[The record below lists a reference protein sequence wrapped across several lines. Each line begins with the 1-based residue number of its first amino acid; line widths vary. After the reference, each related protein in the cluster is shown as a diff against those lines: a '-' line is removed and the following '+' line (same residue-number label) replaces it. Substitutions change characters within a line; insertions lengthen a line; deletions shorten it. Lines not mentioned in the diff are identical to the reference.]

1 MIAKCKLQLYW
12 TFFKWQGEASK
23 QIANK
28 IPTGLVSAVSNMN
41 DWSMKPS
48 ERLNY
53 DKMFESL
60 RPVNGTVAGDKVN
73 ILHFNSNTVIC
84 FIINYFLG

>member
-1 MIAKCKLQLYW
+1 
-12 TFFKWQGEASK
+12 
-23 QIANK
+23 
-28 IPTGLVSAVSNMN
+28 MN

-48 ERLNY
+48 ERMNY

-73 ILHFNSNTVIC
+73 G
-84 FIINYFLG
+84 INLYIKCIFLLLSIFRLRDC

>member
-1 MIAKCKLQLYW
+1 
-12 TFFKWQGEASK
+12 
-23 QIANK
+23 
-28 IPTGLVSAVSNMN
+28 MN
-41 DWSMKPS
+41 DWSMKSS

-73 ILHFNSNTVIC
+73 NK
-84 FIINYFLG
+84 IIGISKHH

>member
-1 MIAKCKLQLYW
+1 
-12 TFFKWQGEASK
+12 
-23 QIANK
+23 
-28 IPTGLVSAVSNMN
+28 MN

-48 ERLNY
+48 ERMNY

-73 ILHFNSNTVIC
+73 SIKYYINCIC
-84 FIINYFLG
+84 LCMYIIIFRLKDC

>member
-1 MIAKCKLQLYW
+1 
-12 TFFKWQGEASK
+12 
-23 QIANK
+23 
-28 IPTGLVSAVSNMN
+28 MN

-48 ERLNY
+48 ERMNY

-73 ILHFNSNTVIC
+73 NTIHNIRFVLNCIY
-84 FIINYFLG
+84 YFF

>member
-1 MIAKCKLQLYW
+1 
-12 TFFKWQGEASK
+12 
-23 QIANK
+23 
-28 IPTGLVSAVSNMN
+28 MN

-48 ERLNY
+48 ERMNY

-73 ILHFNSNTVIC
+73 SIKYYYNYTILLLSLFRLKD
-84 FIINYFLG
+84 YL

>member
-1 MIAKCKLQLYW
+1 
-12 TFFKWQGEASK
+12 
-23 QIANK
+23 
-28 IPTGLVSAVSNMN
+28 MN

-73 ILHFNSNTVIC
+73 NIL
-84 FIINYFLG
+84 INENWASQKKQVK

>member
-1 MIAKCKLQLYW
+1 MVTAI
-12 TFFKWQGEASK
+12 S
-23 QIANK
+23 
-28 IPTGLVSAVSNMN
+28 SMN

-48 ERLNY
+48 ERMNY

-73 ILHFNSNTVIC
+73 NKILF
-84 FIINYFLG
+84 

>member
-1 MIAKCKLQLYW
+1 M
-12 TFFKWQGEASK
+12 SK

-28 IPTGLVSAVSNMN
+28 ISTTGLVTAVSNMN
-41 DWSMKPS
+41 DWSMKAS
-48 ERLNY
+48 ERMNY

-73 ILHFNSNTVIC
+73 SKK
-84 FIINYFLG
+84 YFLFMLNLFLKLFSFSG

>member
-1 MIAKCKLQLYW
+1 
-12 TFFKWQGEASK
+12 
-23 QIANK
+23 
-28 IPTGLVSAVSNMN
+28 MN

-48 ERLNY
+48 ERMNY

-73 ILHFNSNTVIC
+73 SIKYYIVLYYIILTIHFYYC
-84 FIINYFLG
+84 LF

>member
-1 MIAKCKLQLYW
+1 
-12 TFFKWQGEASK
+12 
-23 QIANK
+23 
-28 IPTGLVSAVSNMN
+28 MN

-53 DKMFESL
+53 DKMFDSL

-73 ILHFNSNTVIC
+73 AIHFNIVIYYI
-84 FIINYFLG
+84 IINFLGERIVN